1 MDVIL
6 LERVRN
12 LGNLGDEVSV
22 KNGYGRNFL
31 IPQGKAVR
39 ATAAN
44 REVFESRRAE
54 LEAQAAGQLKAAED
68 RAAGLAE
75 LAVTIAA
82 RASDEGK
89 LFGSVGSREIADAV
103 TKRSGGQQ
111 GRSAAAR
118 GSAAE
123 HRRVHR
129 RPPAALRCHRFG
141 DGQRNPRVALG
152 AGRCLA
158 GAFGPPR
165 CFWTGSVLGP

>member
-89 LFGSVGSREIADAV
+89 LYGSVGSRDIADAV
-103 TKRSGGQQ
+103 TEAGQEVSKDEVLLPVGPLRSIGEFTVDLQLH
-111 GRSAAAR
+111 SDVTA
-118 GSAAE
+118 
-123 HRRVHR
+123 
-129 RPPAALRCHRFG
+129 
-141 DGQRNPRVALG
+141 
-152 AGRCLA
+152 
-158 GAFGPPR
+158 
-165 CFWTGSVLGP
+165 SVTVNVIPE

>member
-54 LEAQAAGQLKAAED
+54 LEAQAAAQLKAAQD

-82 RASDEGK
+82 RARDEGP

-103 TKRSGGQQ
+103 TEAGQEVSKDEVLLPVGPLRSIGEFTVDLQLH
-111 GRSAAAR
+111 SDVTA
-118 GSAAE
+118 
-123 HRRVHR
+123 
-129 RPPAALRCHRFG
+129 
-141 DGQRNPRVALG
+141 
-152 AGRCLA
+152 
-158 GAFGPPR
+158 
-165 CFWTGSVLGP
+165 SVTVNVIPE

>member
-54 LEAQAAGQLKAAED
+54 LEAQAAGQLKAAQD

-103 TKRSGGQQ
+103 TEAGQEVSKDEVLLPVGPLRSIGEFTVDLQLH
-111 GRSAAAR
+111 SDVTA
-118 GSAAE
+118 
-123 HRRVHR
+123 
-129 RPPAALRCHRFG
+129 
-141 DGQRNPRVALG
+141 
-152 AGRCLA
+152 
-158 GAFGPPR
+158 
-165 CFWTGSVLGP
+165 SVTVNVIPE

>member
-1 MDVIL
+1 MDIIL

-54 LEAQAAGQLKAAED
+54 LEAQAAAQLKAAQD
-68 RAAGLAE
+68 RADGLAE
-75 LAVTIAA
+75 LAVTITA

-103 TKRSGGQQ
+103 TEAGQEVSKDEVLLPVGPLRSIGEFTVDLQLH
-111 GRSAAAR
+111 SDVTA
-118 GSAAE
+118 
-123 HRRVHR
+123 
-129 RPPAALRCHRFG
+129 
-141 DGQRNPRVALG
+141 
-152 AGRCLA
+152 
-158 GAFGPPR
+158 
-165 CFWTGSVLGP
+165 SVTVNVIPE

>member
-1 MDVIL
+1 MDIIL

-54 LEAQAAGQLKAAED
+54 LEGQAAAQLKAAQD

-103 TKRSGGQQ
+103 TEAGQEVSKDEVLLPVGPLRSIGEFTVDLQLH
-111 GRSAAAR
+111 SDVTA
-118 GSAAE
+118 
-123 HRRVHR
+123 
-129 RPPAALRCHRFG
+129 
-141 DGQRNPRVALG
+141 
-152 AGRCLA
+152 
-158 GAFGPPR
+158 
-165 CFWTGSVLGP
+165 SVTVNVIPE

>member
-54 LEAQAAGQLKAAED
+54 LEAQAADQLKAAQD

-103 TKRSGGQQ
+103 TEAGQEVSKDEVLLPVGPLRSIGEFTVDFQLH
-111 GRSAAAR
+111 SDVTA
-118 GSAAE
+118 
-123 HRRVHR
+123 
-129 RPPAALRCHRFG
+129 
-141 DGQRNPRVALG
+141 
-152 AGRCLA
+152 
-158 GAFGPPR
+158 
-165 CFWTGSVLGP
+165 SVTVNVIPE

>member
-54 LEAQAAGQLKAAED
+54 LEAQAAAQLKAAQD

-89 LFGSVGSREIADAV
+89 LFGSVTAADIAEAV
-103 TKRSGGQQ
+103 EAQSSVVIDRRKIDVGEQIKTAGQHVVTASLHPEVSFPITVQ
-111 GRSAAAR
+111 
-118 GSAAE
+118 
-123 HRRVHR
+123 V
-129 RPPAALRCHRFG
+129 
-141 DGQRNPRVALG
+141 VA
-152 AGRCLA
+152 
-158 GAFGPPR
+158 
-165 CFWTGSVLGP
+165 S

>member
-54 LEAQAAGQLKAAED
+54 LEAQAAAQLKAAQD

-103 TKRSGGQQ
+103 TEAGQEVSKDEVLLPVGPLRSIGEFTVDSQLH
-111 GRSAAAR
+111 SDVTA
-118 GSAAE
+118 
-123 HRRVHR
+123 
-129 RPPAALRCHRFG
+129 
-141 DGQRNPRVALG
+141 
-152 AGRCLA
+152 
-158 GAFGPPR
+158 
-165 CFWTGSVLGP
+165 SVTVNVIPE

>member
-54 LEAQAAGQLKAAED
+54 LEAQAAAQLKAAQD

-103 TKRSGGQQ
+103 TEAGQEVSKDEVLLPVGPLRSIGEFTVDLQLH
-111 GRSAAAR
+111 SDVTATVTVNVIP
-118 GSAAE
+118 E
-123 HRRVHR
+123 
-129 RPPAALRCHRFG
+129 
-141 DGQRNPRVALG
+141 
-152 AGRCLA
+152 
-158 GAFGPPR
+158 
-165 CFWTGSVLGP
+165 

>member
-1 MDVIL
+1 MDIIL

-44 REVFESRRAE
+44 REVFEGRRAE
-54 LEAQAAGQLKAAED
+54 LEAQAAAQLKAAED

-75 LAVTIAA
+75 LVLTITA

-103 TKRSGGQQ
+103 TEAGQEVSKDEVLLPVGPLRSIGEFTVDLQLH
-111 GRSAAAR
+111 SDVTA
-118 GSAAE
+118 
-123 HRRVHR
+123 
-129 RPPAALRCHRFG
+129 
-141 DGQRNPRVALG
+141 
-152 AGRCLA
+152 
-158 GAFGPPR
+158 
-165 CFWTGSVLGP
+165 SVTVNVIPE

>member
-54 LEAQAAGQLKAAED
+54 LEAQAAAQLKAAQD

-103 TKRSGGQQ
+103 TEAGQEVSKDEVLLPVGPLRSIGEFTVDLQLH
-111 GRSAAAR
+111 SDVTA
-118 GSAAE
+118 
-123 HRRVHR
+123 
-129 RPPAALRCHRFG
+129 
-141 DGQRNPRVALG
+141 
-152 AGRCLA
+152 
-158 GAFGPPR
+158 
-165 CFWTGSVLGP
+165 SVTVNVIPE

>member
-68 RAAGLAE
+68 RVRWPRRARRDDCG
-75 LAVTIAA
+75 A

-103 TKRSGGQQ
+103 TEAGQEVSKDEVLLPVGPLRSIGEFTVDLQLH
-111 GRSAAAR
+111 SDVTA
-118 GSAAE
+118 
-123 HRRVHR
+123 
-129 RPPAALRCHRFG
+129 
-141 DGQRNPRVALG
+141 
-152 AGRCLA
+152 
-158 GAFGPPR
+158 
-165 CFWTGSVLGP
+165 SVTVNVIPE

>member
-54 LEAQAAGQLKAAED
+54 LEAQAAAQLKAAQD

-103 TKRSGGQQ
+103 TEAGQEVSKDEVLLPVGPLRSIGEFTVDFQLH
-111 GRSAAAR
+111 SDVTA
-118 GSAAE
+118 
-123 HRRVHR
+123 
-129 RPPAALRCHRFG
+129 
-141 DGQRNPRVALG
+141 
-152 AGRCLA
+152 
-158 GAFGPPR
+158 
-165 CFWTGSVLGP
+165 SVTVNVIPE

>member
-54 LEAQAAGQLKAAED
+54 LEAQASAQLKAAQD

-103 TKRSGGQQ
+103 TEAGQEVSKDEVLLPVGPLRSIGEFTVDLQLH
-111 GRSAAAR
+111 SDVTA
-118 GSAAE
+118 
-123 HRRVHR
+123 
-129 RPPAALRCHRFG
+129 
-141 DGQRNPRVALG
+141 
-152 AGRCLA
+152 
-158 GAFGPPR
+158 
-165 CFWTGSVLGP
+165 SVTVNVIPE

>member
-44 REVFESRRAE
+44 REVFEGRRAE
-54 LEAQAAGQLKAAED
+54 LEAQAAAQLKAAQD

-75 LAVTIAA
+75 LAVTSAA

-103 TKRSGGQQ
+103 TEAGQEVSKDEVLLPVGPLRSIG
-111 GRSAAAR
+111 
-118 GSAAE
+118 E
-123 HRRVHR
+123 
-129 RPPAALRCHRFG
+129 FT
-141 DGQRNPRVALG
+141 VALQLHSDVT
-152 AGRCLA
+152 A
-158 GAFGPPR
+158 
-165 CFWTGSVLGP
+165 SVTVNVIPE

>member
-1 MDVIL
+1 MDIIL

-44 REVFESRRAE
+44 REVFEGRRAE
-54 LEAQAAGQLKAAED
+54 LEAQAAAQLQAAED

-75 LAVTIAA
+75 LVLTITA

-103 TKRSGGQQ
+103 TEAGQEVSKDEVLLPVGPLRSIGEFTVDLQLH
-111 GRSAAAR
+111 SDVTA
-118 GSAAE
+118 
-123 HRRVHR
+123 
-129 RPPAALRCHRFG
+129 
-141 DGQRNPRVALG
+141 
-152 AGRCLA
+152 
-158 GAFGPPR
+158 
-165 CFWTGSVLGP
+165 SVTVNVIPE

>member
-44 REVFESRRAE
+44 REVFEGRRAE
-54 LEAQAAGQLKAAED
+54 LEAQAAAQLKAAQD

-103 TKRSGGQQ
+103 TEAGQEVSKDEVLLPVGPLRSIGEFTVDFQLH
-111 GRSAAAR
+111 SDVTA
-118 GSAAE
+118 
-123 HRRVHR
+123 
-129 RPPAALRCHRFG
+129 
-141 DGQRNPRVALG
+141 
-152 AGRCLA
+152 
-158 GAFGPPR
+158 
-165 CFWTGSVLGP
+165 SVTVNVIPE